1 MAIGVARLTP
11 ADSRVVA
18 ALLGHCVGC
27 DALRSAG
34 LPHAQRRP
42 IQAVCVGLD
51 GAEAVEAQVIDLRRE
66 SPLYAE
72 AGHRREALRARV
84 GCGQA
89 DRTVAAQ
96 LVADR
101 NDHLIHSRELVLVG
115 YDNVAVTF
123 FDAGGHAA
131 RVGARRCPARAI
143 ESVTAPP
150 VVVRKRTEGG

>member
-1 MAIGVARLTP
+1 MVDR
-11 ADSRVVA
+11 
-18 ALLGHCVGC
+18 
-27 DALRSAG
+27 
-34 LPHAQRRP
+34 
-42 IQAVCVGLD
+42 
-51 GAEAVEAQVIDLRRE
+51 RRE

-72 AGHRREALRARV
+72 AWHRREALRTRV

-89 DRTVAAQ
+89 DRAVGAQ

-101 NDHLIHSRELVLVG
+101 NDYLIHSRELVLVG
-115 YDNVAVTF
+115 YADIALTF
-123 FDAGGHAA
+123 FDVGGHAA